1 MAAEDV
7 FFIVV
12 MTIVGGSDML
22 SSHTVGWIPVACV
35 VVMRLH
41 PRVLLLLLRPFF
53 RLWSRFYFGVDLVA
67 SIEAHRGGV
76 CECCCLYPILLLS

>member
-1 MAAEDV
+1 
-7 FFIVV
+7 
-12 MTIVGGSDML
+12 ML

-41 PRVLLLLLRPFF
+41 PRVLLLLLCPFF

-67 SIEAHRGGV
+67 SVEVQSGGV
-76 CECCCLYPILLLS
+76 CVSVVACTVRLISGVLTFSVVVSR